1 MIGKAEGDGGIPH
14 GALLAAFAEAVV
26 GGDGDALAAARSA
39 VLHALGAEALADSCG
54 VAATFNAID
63 RVADA
68 TGVPIDEKRIAV
80 TADLRERLG
89 IDRFP
94 SRMQE

>member
-1 MIGKAEGDGGIPH
+1 MGDDDEELAEARG
-14 GALLAAFAEAVV
+14 AVV
-26 GGDGDALAAARSA
+26 G
-39 VLHALGAEALADSCG
+39 ALGEEALVDSCA

-68 TGVPIDEKRIAV
+68 TGIPIDEKRIAV
-80 TADLRERLG
+80 TADLRDRLG

-94 SRMQE
+94 SRMQD